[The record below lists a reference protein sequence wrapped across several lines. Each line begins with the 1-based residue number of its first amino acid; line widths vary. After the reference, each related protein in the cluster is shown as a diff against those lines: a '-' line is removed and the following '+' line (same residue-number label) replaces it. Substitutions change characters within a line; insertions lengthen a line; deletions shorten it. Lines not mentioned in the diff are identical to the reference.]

1 MLKAATAELNDETR
15 RIVEL
20 GCGGGWI
27 TNQLI
32 SKYGT
37 ENLRYLLSD
46 ISEEA
51 IDEASKSLIPP
62 LFSEDL
68 KVGDGFTPW
77 VGQKFDLIINDI
89 AGIADEIAIASD
101 WYNGVPFSAGADGL
115 LNTRKVLSELHSYLN
130 PNGVFVAPVISLSN
144 VTEYRELLAET
155 FNVVIYDFK
164 TLWPLPESLS
174 CQRALLRKLEE
185 EKKIVLEEKYG
196 KLLAFTEVCIGKSV
210 KNGRK
215 ANEFK

>member
-1 MLKAATAELNDETR
+1 MLKAATAEFSDETY

-32 SKYGT
+32 SKFGT
-37 ENLRYLLSD
+37 ENHRYFLSD
-46 ISEEA
+46 ISGEA
-51 IDEASKSLIPP
+51 IDEASKSLVPP

-101 WYNGVPFSAGADGL
+101 WYKGVPFNAGADGL
-115 LNTRKVLSELHSYLN
+115 MNTRKVLSELHSYLN

-144 VTEYRELLAET
+144 VAEYREMLAQT
-155 FNVVIYDFK
+155 FNEVFYEFK

-174 CQRALLRKLEE
+174 TQRVLLQKLE
-185 EKKIVLEEKYG
+185 KAKNIVLEEKYG
-196 KLLAFTEVCIGKSV
+196 KLLAFTEVCICKSV
-210 KNGRK
+210 KDGR
-215 ANEFK
+215 